1 MDHSIFI
8 SNMSPVYVSNMSSGH
23 CPGEISN
30 PCGAIYWVRCRGS
43 IIFRKKTAEYF
54 LGVMIDGDYENKMQV
69 HEIRE

>member
-1 MDHSIFI
+1 MDIVQERYQI
-8 SNMSPVYVSNMSSGH
+8 PVGRYTG
-23 CPGEISN
+23 
-30 PCGAIYWVRCRGS
+30 CGAGGS